1 MGTQDDQEITKIPT
15 TRSVRMQPNPLSDF
29 LGTKRKV
36 EEQTGQD
43 EKHCISHQYIILA
56 YQNYIISK
64 VLTIVRKGDFAEK

>member
-1 MGTQDDQEITKIPT
+1 
-15 TRSVRMQPNPLSDF
+15 MQPNPLSDF